1 MTNKKEIKD
10 FGTHYAK
17 LIVSGK
23 IPASKLTKLA
33 AKRHLNN
40 LEQAKSEDYP
50 YKYDYEKANK
60 VIKFIEMLPDV
71 STGKPIPLALFQK
84 FIISMIYGWISK
96 KTGYR
101 RFQKAYI
108 SMARKNG
115 KSSLIA
121 GIALYELLY
130 GAYPQLDRQV
140 YCTANSKDQ
149 AKLVYKMIVS
159 QLKKVRGVSKGIR
172 KLTKIVQ
179 NEIRYDQADSILKP
193 LSRDTD
199 NLDGLNVLFGVLDEY
214 HTSNTTEMMEVLES
228 SQAQQPQP
236 LIMIISTAGFKL
248 NGPMY
253 SEEYPYIKKLLNGD
267 VKNESYFAVCYE
279 QDSIK
284 EIDKPDLW
292 IKSNPLLEAPVIKDI
307 ISQFIQKK
315 LTEARDKDNLGPTL
329 VKNFNMWQNASKES
343 FLKGDEWN
351 NCAIDS
357 EPTLFNKDVWIGV
370 DLSRTTD
377 LTAVSWIV
385 PYVNENGENKFF
397 VNSHSFVGTK
407 DGLEN
412 KKKRD
417 KIDYEKLEQQ
427 GYCSITTK
435 ESGIIDYKDVIQ
447 FIHELV
453 DRYNFNVKGV
463 FYDEWSAPTFVTELE
478 DVYDLIPVRQGA
490 KTLSPATKQFRNDV
504 YETNIN
510 HLSNPLLTIA
520 INNAIVIEQ
529 NDTIMIDKKTN
540 RNKIDPLAAL
550 LNAFTL
556 AMTELESSLDYNN
569 FYNSDEFSF

>member
-1 MTNKKEIKD
+1 MINPEKD
-10 FGTHYAK
+10 YGTYYAQ
-17 LIVSGK
+17 LIIDGK

-33 AKRHLNN
+33 AKRHLKD
-40 LEQAKSEDYP
+40 LERSKSEDYP
-50 YKYDYEKANK
+50 YMYDYTKANK
-60 VIKFIEMLPDV
+60 VIEFIELLPDV
-71 STGKPIPLALFQK
+71 STGKRIPLALFQC
-84 FIISMIYGWISK
+84 FIISMLYGWVSK

-101 RFQKAYI
+101 RFKKAYI

-130 GAYPQLDRQV
+130 GAFPQLDRQV

-159 QLKKVRGVSKGIR
+159 QLKKVRNISKSVR
-172 KLTKIVQ
+172 KNTKIVQ
-179 NEIRYDQADSILKP
+179 NEIRLDVADSILKP

-199 NLDGLNVLFGVLDEY
+199 NLDGLNVLLGILDEY
-214 HTSNTTEMMEVLES
+214 HTSNSTEMMEVLES
-228 SQAQQPQP
+228 SQTLQKQP

-253 SEEYPYIKKLLNGD
+253 AEEYPYIKKLLNGE
-267 VKNESYFAVCYE
+267 VENESYFAICYE
-279 QDSIK
+279 QDDVK
-284 EIDKPDLW
+284 EIDKPELW
-292 IKSNPLLEAPVIKDI
+292 IKSNPLLEADGIKDI
-307 ISQFIQKK
+307 INQFILKK
-315 LTEARDKDNLGPTL
+315 LTEARQKDNIGPTL

-343 FLKGDEWN
+343 YLNGKDWL
-351 NCAIDS
+351 NCSIAA
-357 EPTLFNKDVWIGV
+357 EPYIFNKDVWIGV
-370 DLSRTTD
+370 DLSRTSD

-385 PYVNENGENKFF
+385 PYVDENGENKFY

-417 KIDYEKLEQQ
+417 KIDYEKLEEQ
-427 GYCSITTK
+427 GYCSITRK
-435 ESGIIDYKDVIQ
+435 ESGIIDYKDVIY
-447 FIHELV
+447 FINDLV
-453 DRYNFNVKGV
+453 ERYNFNVKGI
-463 FYDEWSAPTFVTELE
+463 FYDEWSSPPFITELE
-478 DVYDLIPVRQGA
+478 DVYTLVPVRQGP

-504 YETNIN
+504 YDKKIHHTD
-510 HLSNPLLTIA
+510 NPLLTIA
-520 INNAIVIEQ
+520 VNNAIVVEQ
-529 NDTIMIDKKTN
+529 NDTILIDKKTN

-556 AMTELESSLDYNN
+556 AMTEINSTTDYND
-569 FYNSDEFSF
+569 FYNSDDFSF

>member
-1 MTNKKEIKD
+1 MTKKKVIED
-10 FGTHYAK
+10 YGTHYAK

-23 IPASKLTKLA
+23 ILASKLVKQA
-33 AKRHLNN
+33 AQRHLTD
-40 LEQAKSEDYP
+40 LERAKKEDYP
-50 YKYDYEKANK
+50 YMYDYEKANE
-60 VIKFIEMLPDV
+60 VIRFIEMLPDV
-71 STGKPIPLALFQK
+71 STGKPLPLALFQK
-84 FIISMIYGWISK
+84 FIISMLYGWKSK

-101 RFQKAYI
+101 RFHKAYI

-130 GAYPQLDRQV
+130 GDYPHMDRQV
-140 YCTANSKDQ
+140 YCTAGTKDQ

-159 QLKKVRGVSKGIR
+159 QLKKVRSVSKGIR

-179 NEIRYDQADSILKP
+179 NEIRFDSADSILKP

-199 NLDGLNVLFGVLDEY
+199 NLDGLNVLLGILDEY
-214 HTSNTTEMMEVLES
+214 HTSSTTEMMEVLES
-228 SQAQQPQP
+228 SQSQQPQP

-253 SEEYPYIKKLLNGD
+253 AEEYPYIRKVLSGEA
-267 VKNESYFAVCYE
+267 VNENYFAICYE
-279 QDSIK
+279 QDDIK
-284 EIDKPDLW
+284 EINNKKNW
-292 IKSNPLLEAPVIKDI
+292 IMSNPLLEVPGIKDI
-307 ISQFIQKK
+307 IIRNIQKK
-315 LTEARDKDNLGPTL
+315 LTEAREKDNLGPTL

-343 FLKGDEWN
+343 FLKGDEWLK
-351 NCAIDS
+351 CAIDS
-357 EPTLFNKDVWIGV
+357 EPHLFGKNVWIGV

-385 PYVNENGENKFF
+385 PYTNDENENKFF

-412 KKKRD
+412 KNKRD
-417 KIDYEKLEQQ
+417 KTDYTKLEAA

-447 FIHELV
+447 FIHTLV
-453 DRYNFNVKGV
+453 DRYNFEVQGV

-478 DVYDLIPVRQGA
+478 DVYTLIPVRQGY

-504 YETNIN
+504 YEKNIN
-510 HLSNPLLTIA
+510 HLNNPLLTIA
-520 INNAIVIEQ
+520 INNAIAIEQ
-529 NDTIMIDKKTN
+529 NDTLMIDKKTN

-556 AMTELESSLDYNN
+556 AMTNLEAAQDYSE
-569 FYNSDEFSF
+569 FYTSDDFSF